1 MSIKIVGGVV
11 GVILLLLIVIGM
23 SGAGAKEVQVGVINV
38 SYDQYGGGPLV
49 ESLAIPEGA
58 TNVRVIYDLN
68 AADNYGMGAN
78 GNIGISNVNGADG
91 QDPWLNGGIVD
102 SKYIQAEGGQHITG
116 EMSFTPDKFV
126 VYSGMFDGTITV
138 YATVPA

>member
-1 MSIKIVGGVV
+1 MNMKIVGGII
-11 GVILLLLIVIGM
+11 GVILLLLIIIGM
-23 SGAGAKEVQVGVINV
+23 SGAGTKEVQVGVMEV
-38 SYDQYGGGPLV
+38 SYGSGMQDI
-49 ESLAIPEGA
+49 ESIAIPEGA
-58 TNVRVIYDLN
+58 TNVRVVYNLS

-78 GNIGISNVNGADG
+78 GNIGIGSASGSDG
-91 QDPWLNGGIVD
+91 QDPFMNGKVID
-102 SKYIQAEGGQHITG
+102 SKYLQSEGGKTLTG